1 MEMIQSE
8 IGGNDDVT
16 AAQRR
21 HVIDSACVA
30 VLQRALFLQVAV
42 VDDDDAFKAVEC

>member
-21 HVIDSACVA
+21 HIIDSTCVA
-30 VLQRALFLQVAV
+30 VLQRALFLHVTAV
-42 VDDDDAFKAVEC
+42 DDDAFKAER

>member
-21 HVIDSACVA
+21 HVIDSACVV
-30 VLQRALFLQVAV
+30 VLQRALFLHVTAV
-42 VDDDDAFKAVEC
+42 DDDAFKAER